1 MGLLRAL
8 LTAPVA
14 GPVKAFAWIA
24 GKLAEKVEAEVFD
37 PRKIQREL
45 EQLQLRYDLGQI
57 TEAEL
62 DEGETVLL
70 ERLKAIRDLRGS
82 EEKE

>member
-1 MGLLRAL
+1 MGLLKAL

-14 GPVKAFAWIA
+14 GPVKAFTWIA
-24 GKLAEKVEAEVFD
+24 GKLAEKVEAEAFD
-37 PRKIQREL
+37 PRNIQREL

-62 DEGETVLL
+62 DEGETALL
-70 ERLKAIRDLRGS
+70 ARLKAIRERQ
-82 EEKE
+82 

>member
-1 MGLLRAL
+1 MGLLKTL

-14 GPVKAFAWIA
+14 GPVKAFTWIA
-24 GKLAEKVEAEVFD
+24 GKLAEKVEAEAFD
-37 PRKIQREL
+37 PRNIQREL

-62 DEGETVLL
+62 DEGETALL
-70 ERLKAIRDLRGS
+70 ARLKAMR
-82 EEKE
+82 EQP